1 MLHVYVYVYT
11 YMFGNTFCSVC
22 IMLLIYAFSEMT
34 IWYLI
39 NNYYVIPC
47 VKLFLAYEPLF
58 NNPQCTFLILACSK
72 VVSNFLLHLFN
83 VIIWILFFP
92 ILDLNYLM
100 QIKIKF
106 TLPLP
111 CGISLPGDT
120 HHCRVLFLCVIFFS
134 VYISLIIFHKDL
146 TRKTQELLATVQNGR

>member
-39 NNYYVIPC
+39 NNYYVLPC
-47 VKLFLAYEPLF
+47 VKQFLAYEPLF
-58 NNPQCTFLILACSK
+58 NNPQCTFLTLACSK

-83 VIIWILFFP
+83 FIIWITFFS
-92 ILDLNYLM
+92 ILDLNYLI
-100 QIKIKF
+100 QIKIH
-106 TLPLP
+106 TPPAMWL
-111 CGISLPGDT
+111 SLPGET

-134 VYISLIIFHKDL
+134 VYISLIICHKDL
-146 TRKTQELLATVQNGR
+146 TRKTQALLATVQNGR